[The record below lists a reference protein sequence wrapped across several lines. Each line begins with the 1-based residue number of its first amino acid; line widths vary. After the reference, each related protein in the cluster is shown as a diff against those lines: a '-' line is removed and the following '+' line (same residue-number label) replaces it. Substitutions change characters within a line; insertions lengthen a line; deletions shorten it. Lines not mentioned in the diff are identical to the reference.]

1 MLVIYADT
9 LPFKKCI
16 SFLECLC
23 SLKETRG
30 IHDSMNIPKIELFFI
45 AYTFYYKYLNY
56 RFVFI
61 ISTPEVSST
70 MRAIAGDRCSGT
82 YLYSCYVKPDISTTS
97 ARERSH
103 R

>member
-1 MLVIYADT
+1 MQT
-9 LPFKKCI
+9 PFLLRNAFDFLKC
-16 SFLECLC
+16 SC

-30 IHDSMNIPKIELFFI
+30 IHDSMYIPKTELIFI
-45 AYTFYYKYLNY
+45 AYTFYYKYLKY

-61 ISTPEVSST
+61 ISTPEASST
-70 MRAIAGDRCSGT
+70 MRAIAGARCSGT